1 MHIRWLLAACLA
13 SLCHAQPAATDAP
26 SLASFAPAERAA
38 FIERERS
45 LLAVPT
51 RASLLAFH
59 QMLADE
65 PHVAGTPGDQRT
77 IAEIEAKF
85 REIGAGVEGWQ
96 VKVHDFYPLLST
108 PIAAELLIVSPDAL
122 PLELRERGLGDV
134 AAERARGMFA
144 YLGYAATGDVTGEV
158 VYANYG
164 TKADFETLKAQ
175 GVDLRGK
182 IILCRFG
189 GNYRGYKVVFAQEAG
204 AAGVIIYNDPADV
217 GFVKGPVYPAGPWAS
232 DCCIQRG
239 SLLVTGYQG
248 DPLTPG
254 VEATRDVQ
262 RLAISDA
269 PLPKIPAQPIGY
281 GQAAEIIKR
290 MTGRE
295 IPADLSKAWTGGLPL
310 AYRLTGGEGLRVRLR
325 IEQQREILRTSNV
338 LALLPGSSTDPIDR
352 ERLVI
357 LGAHHDA
364 WNDGAADPT
373 CGTITVLEA
382 ARAYAELAKSGWRPR
397 RTIVFA
403 CWGAEEHGI
412 IGSSEWVEAN
422 VDLLNAKGVAYINL
436 DMASM
441 GPKFGAGASPELKAV
456 IADAAG
462 VVPQA
467 REPGKMVIDLWKP
480 VGEAEPPIGDL
491 GGGSDHVGFLMH
503 AGVPSASFGSG
514 GSEGTSYHSA
524 YDTLRWYWKA
534 VGDDYEPALMV
545 TRMTLATSARL
556 ADAPIIPFE
565 PGRDLRDFGMHL
577 DSIVKAAHVPA
588 NPVGDITPMV
598 QQLRESLAARLARPA
613 DTNRDPASENAER
626 LTLSRRFFVQAGLPG
641 RAWFRNWFVANDQ
654 YSGYATWTLPAF
666 RRAIENSNPGEFR
679 EAAGVYRTL
688 IDRQ

>member
-1 MHIRWLLAACLA
+1 
-13 SLCHAQPAATDAP
+13 
-26 SLASFAPAERAA
+26 
-38 FIERERS
+38 
-45 LLAVPT
+45 
-51 RASLLAFH
+51 
-59 QMLADE
+59 MLADE
-65 PHVAGTPGDQRT
+65 PHVAGTPGDRRT
-77 IAEIEAKF
+77 IEEIESKF
-85 REIGAGVEGWQ
+85 RELGSGVEGWQ

-108 PIAAELLIVSPDAL
+108 PVAAELSIVAPDSFA
-122 PLELRERGLGDV
+122 LELRERGLGDA
-134 AAERARGMFA
+134 AAERARGPFA
-144 YLGYAATGDVTGEV
+144 YLGYAASGDVTGEI

-175 GVDLRGK
+175 GVDVRGK

-217 GFVKGPVYPAGPWAS
+217 GFTKGAVYPAGPWAS

-254 VEATRDVQ
+254 VEATRDARRMSVD
-262 RLAISDA
+262 DA

-290 MTGRE
+290 MSGRE
-295 IPADLSKAWTGGLPL
+295 LPSDLAEAWTGGLPHP
-310 AYRLTGGEGLRVRLR
+310 YRLTGGEGLRVRLK
-325 IEQQREILRTSNV
+325 IEQRREILKTSNI
-338 LALLPGSSTDPIDR
+338 LAVLPGSSNDPIDR

-422 VDLLNAKGVAYINL
+422 VGVLGAKGVAYINL

-441 GPKFGAGASPELKAV
+441 GPKFGAGASPELKSV
-456 IADAAG
+456 IADAAA

-467 REPGKMVIDLWKP
+467 REPGKTVIDVWRP
-480 VGEAEPPIGDL
+480 VGETEPPIGDL

-545 TRMTLATSARL
+545 TRMTIATAARL
-556 ADAPIIPFE
+556 ADAPVIPYE
-565 PGRDLRDFGMHL
+565 PGRDLKDFGKHL
-577 DSIVKAAHVPA
+577 DSIAKAAQSQA
-588 NPVGDITPMV
+588 SQFGDALTEI
-598 QQLRESLAARLARPA
+598 QGLRQSISRRLAQSPA
-613 DTNRDPASENAER
+613 VSQDVAIENEIR
-626 LTLSRRFFVQAGLPG
+626 MRSSRRFFVEEGLPG
-641 RAWFRNWFVANDQ
+641 RPWFRNWFVANDQ
-654 YSGYATWTLPAF
+654 NSGYATWTLPAF
-666 RRAIENSNPGEFR
+666 RRAIENSSAQEFR
-679 EAAGVYRTL
+679 EAATRYRML
-688 IDRQ
+688 IEQAK